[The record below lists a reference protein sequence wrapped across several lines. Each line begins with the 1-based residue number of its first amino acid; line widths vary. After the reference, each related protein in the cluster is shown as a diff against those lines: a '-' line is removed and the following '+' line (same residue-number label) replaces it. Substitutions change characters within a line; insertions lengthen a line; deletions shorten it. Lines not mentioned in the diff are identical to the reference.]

1 MSKYTTEVR
10 FICETLAGF
19 DESAGASRVDEVLDG
34 SWDKIFENF
43 DIFEP
48 EYRKVL
54 CKKIL
59 KHYYTREIGFETFGL
74 WKLKLNTRMQEI
86 MPYYN
91 KMYYSA
97 DLEYNPLQQIDYTK
111 TVNDARTKS
120 GTSQDASTRNKTSNE
135 TDNTATSGQTS
146 DSNTKKDLFSNTPQG
161 GLNGIENETYLTTA
175 EKITDSASGTSSS
188 MKANTKTGTYG
199 DSFSKSSNENHND
212 YGTRTEIITGKLG
225 GASYSELIQEYR
237 KAVLNVDM
245 MIIENLSDL
254 FLGLW

>member
-19 DESAGASRVDEVLDG
+19 DESVGASRVDEVLSG
-34 SWDKIFENF
+34 SWDKIFEDF
-43 DIFEP
+43 EIFEP
-48 EYRKVL
+48 EYREVL

-97 DLEYNPLQQIDYTK
+97 DLEYDPLHQIDYTK
-111 TVNDARTKS
+111 TVNDARTKV

-135 TDNTATSGQTS
+135 TDNTETTGETT
-146 DSNTKKDLFSNTPQG
+146 DNNTKRDLFSNTPQG

-175 EKITDSASGTSSS
+175 EKITDSASGTSSGTRE
-188 MKANTKTGTYG
+188 NTKQGSYS
-199 DSFSKSSNENHND
+199 DSFNKSSNENHND
-212 YGTRTEIITGKLG
+212 FGTRTEIITGKLG

-245 MIIENLSDL
+245 MSIENLSDL

>member
-10 FICETLAGF
+10 FICESLAGF
-19 DESAGASRVDEVLDG
+19 DESVGANSVDEVLNN
-34 SWDKIFENF
+34 SWDKIFDNF
-43 DIFEP
+43 EIFEP
-48 EYRKVL
+48 QYREVL

-97 DLEYNPLQQIDYTK
+97 DLEYDPLHQIDYTK
-111 TVNDARTKS
+111 TVNDARTKV
-120 GTSQDASTRNKTSNE
+120 GTTQDASTRNKTSNE
-135 TDNTATSGQTS
+135 TDNTETTGQTS
-146 DSNTKKDLFSNTPQG
+146 DNNTKRDLFSNTPQG

-175 EKITDSASGTSSS
+175 EKITDNASGSSS
-188 MKANTKTGTYG
+188 GTRENTKQGSYS
-199 DSFSKSSNENHND
+199 DSFNKSSNENHND

-225 GASYSELIQEYR
+225 GASYSKLIQEYR

-245 MIIENLSDL
+245 MIIEDLSDL